1 MSNPRKLKLLLAET
15 TNEMGADP
23 SSHSNNFAQSD
34 QSAPGPVMNST
45 TTFTADADAV
55 TSSLSHPQRINS
67 LLTTSSSLEM
77 DQTIKDFLA
86 KPVALQ
92 SGVLAASDTVSS
104 FPFLLLPYGP
114 LFDTM
119 YKSKVSGFLGF
130 RATMVFRLV
139 INANRFQQ
147 GRYMLAYVPSCGSD
161 IFANTGNLRYLAHTN
176 TLVQR
181 TQLPRIELDLAC
193 DTEGTLRIPYT
204 SVQNYYSLRATSL
217 ATGYGSWGKA
227 QLFPYSPL
235 VAPTGSTTCPY
246 TIFMHFEDV
255 ELISATVPQ
264 SGRMMSRKSQ
274 SEKEQSSKGIGPI
287 QSSLVKISQASALFK
302 PVPMISSYAS
312 GLSWL
317 ADIGAGAAG
326 VFGWAKPR
334 NLDVQKKTY
343 RETMPGIYHT
353 DVSDVGQSLSL
364 SSRNAVD
371 VMPGFS
377 STNVDE
383 MDFSFIATTPAW
395 YSTTDWTTAQA
406 VGTELLSL
414 EVTPAVY
421 QQQRTLLGGVVV
433 QDYTPVAFVADYF
446 TQWRGSMVFTL
457 KLVKTEFHSGRLAI
471 AFFPSETALSAAPV
485 SLALSQY
492 THREIIDVREMNEIT
507 FKVPFVSASPYR
519 ACNGPSRATGLIK
532 VYVLNSLAAP
542 AAVSSTCKLLLEVAA
557 GPDIEFAVPHLNT
570 NAAVLAATPQSGQMM
585 SKDTSD
591 VCRIEDTTIGC
602 STTSDDQSLN
612 AAACIGEKITSF
624 RTLLKSTGLL
634 NYTFDPAGSAKF
646 LLIRPYFASVYYN
659 AAASPFSEQI
669 GDLYSTLSMI
679 FGMSRG
685 GVRLKVLTPATQST
699 SYPSMA
705 YLESIE
711 SGVGFSSTSVWY
723 SSATAVN
730 GGTNTTN
737 RLNGVPLT
745 LCHTSA
751 NYCSEF
757 SVPQYSRY
765 HSRATFDLMANSNI
779 PAPVSDTNLAD
790 RNVVTFY
797 VPGQIALTNPLVFR
811 GGSDDANFGV
821 FISIPPMQKALG
833 FAGAL

>member
-1 MSNPRKLKLLLAET
+1 
-15 TNEMGADP
+15 MGADP

-34 QSAPGPVMNST
+34 QNAPGPVSNST
-45 TTFTADADAV
+45 TTFTTDADAV
-55 TSSLSHPQRINS
+55 TSTLSHPQRINS

-92 SGVLAASDTVSS
+92 TGVLSSTDTVST

-147 GRYMLAYVPSCGSD
+147 GRYMLAFVPSCGAD
-161 IFANTGNLRYLAHTN
+161 VFANTGNLRYLAHTN

-204 SVQNYYSLRATSL
+204 SVQNFYPLRATSL
-217 ATGYGSWGKA
+217 ATGFGSWGKA
-227 QLFPYSPL
+227 QVFPYSPL

-246 TIFMHFEDV
+246 TVFMHFEDV

-264 SGRMMSRKSQ
+264 SGRMMSRKSL

-287 QSSLVKISQASALFK
+287 QSSLIKVSQASALFK

-317 ADIGAGAAG
+317 ADIGASAAG
-326 VFGWAKPR
+326 IFGWAKPR

-377 STNVDE
+377 STDVDE

-395 YSTTDWTTAQA
+395 YSTTDWITSQP
-406 VGTELLSL
+406 VGTELMSLDVAPQGYQLS
-414 EVTPAVY
+414 
-421 QQQRTLLGGVVV
+421 RTLLGGVIVN
-433 QDYTPVAFVADYF
+433 DYTPCAFVADYF
-446 TQWRGSMVFTL
+446 TYWRGSMVFTL

-471 AFFPSETALSAAPV
+471 AFFPSETALSTASN

-492 THREIIDVREMNEIT
+492 AHREIIDVREMNEIT
-507 FKVPFVSASPYR
+507 FKVPFVSSTPYR
-519 ACNGPSRATGLIK
+519 ANIGSAAPTGVVK
-532 VYVLNSLAAP
+532 VYVLNALAAP
-542 AAVSSTCKLLLEVAA
+542 AAVSSTCKILLEVAA

-570 NAAVLAATPQSGQMM
+570 NAAVLAATPQSGTMM
-585 SKDTSD
+585 SKDTAD

-602 STTSDDQSLN
+602 STTSDDRSLN

-624 RTLLKSTGLL
+624 RTLLKSTALL
-634 NYTFDPAGSAKF
+634 NYTLTPDSANKF

-659 AAASPFSEQI
+659 SLTNPFPIQV

-685 GVRLKVLTPATQST
+685 GVRLKVLTDASKN
-699 SYPSMA
+699 SAYPSVA
-705 YLESIE
+705 YLESLQ
-711 SGVGFSSTSVWY
+711 SSDTYTATSIWY
-723 SSATAVN
+723 PSATAAG
-730 GGTNTTN
+730 GGTNTLN
-737 RLNGVPLT
+737 RFNGVPLT
-745 LCHTSA
+745 MCHTYA
-751 NYCSEF
+751 NHCSEF
-757 SVPQYSRY
+757 AVPQYSKF
-765 HSRATFDLMANSNI
+765 HSRATFDAMVNVNLPNN
-779 PAPVSDTNLAD
+779 VSDTTLGD
-790 RNVVTFY
+790 RNVVSFFI
-797 VPGQIALTNPLVFR
+797 PGQATIASPLVFR

-821 FISIPPMQKALG
+821 FISIPPMQKAIG
-833 FAGAL
+833 FAGSL